1 MFSFVA
7 EVIEAVADY
16 KQLSGQVIYGY
27 QVLFVQGWTLSKF
40 EHLFVSFWVFTE
52 GICSWVFGDFLASLG

>member
-40 EHLFVSFWVFTE
+40 EHLFVSF
-52 GICSWVFGDFLASLG
+52 